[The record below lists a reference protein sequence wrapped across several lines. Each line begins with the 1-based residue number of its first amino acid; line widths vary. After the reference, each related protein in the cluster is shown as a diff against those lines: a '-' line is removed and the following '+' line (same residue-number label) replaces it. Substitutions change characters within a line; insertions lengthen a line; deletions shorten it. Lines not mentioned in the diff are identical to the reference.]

1 MILYYHKANKL
12 IKPKEENNMT
22 LPKTKEQKQF
32 EETAPA
38 IISLLSQLP
47 EQSRNNVFDYAIRL
61 YNKEVF
67 KND

>member
-1 MILYYHKANKL
+1 
-12 IKPKEENNMT
+12 MT